1 MSKAGNAAKDRW
13 NSKTYDDLRVRIP
26 KGRKADV
33 EAYAKATDQTING
46 LINSYLRET
55 LGMTESEW
63 KKSDD
68 PGEA

>member
-1 MSKAGNAAKDRW
+1 MSKASNAAKDRW

-46 LINSYLRET
+46 LINSYLREA
-55 LGMTESEW
+55 LGMTEAEW